1 MSSTAT
7 ALREGTVWLR
17 AVWAGAMA
25 PTWELAI
32 PLPSDFSL
40 LLLFGFLVWGFWV
53 LFSGRESR
61 EQAAAKT
68 DSKVC
73 EAALPWNPLLPAR
86 AQGPEAME
94 TPCLPPWKELDGVRG
109 ELRSCLQRSF
119 SKSLSIVSLH
129 FNKAWALTVQDRVL
143 DTEEEYAHL
152 ELKVMWGRQTDEY
165 TVQDR
170 RWWEVIEVEVLV
182 KMRGKRVFWTRGLY
196 KMPSGEAQAWAVL
209 QRKSRIL

>member
-1 MSSTAT
+1 MPFVMSSAAT

-73 EAALPWNPLLPAR
+73 EAALP
-86 AQGPEAME
+86 
-94 TPCLPPWKELDGVRG
+94 
-109 ELRSCLQRSF
+109 
-119 SKSLSIVSLH
+119 
-129 FNKAWALTVQDRVL
+129 
-143 DTEEEYAHL
+143 
-152 ELKVMWGRQTDEY
+152 
-165 TVQDR
+165 
-170 RWWEVIEVEVLV
+170 
-182 KMRGKRVFWTRGLY
+182 
-196 KMPSGEAQAWAVL
+196 
-209 QRKSRIL
+209 